1 MGRGLGSGIEV
12 ELSGG
17 DHKMKTE
24 ESTDCYVCLHLSGSQ
39 VKLRVKLSSYFYF
52 TDGEIL

>member
-1 MGRGLGSGIEV
+1 ME
-12 ELSGG
+12 
-17 DHKMKTE
+17 TE